1 MKAIIEFLRERFPTG
16 LFPAILVVAVVGTGI
31 VGGVVAAYMRD
42 LPSLD
47 VLEEYQPSLITTL
60 YDDQGK
66 PFATFYEQRRILA
79 PLAEIPQLLRDA
91 LIAVEDSRFYR
102 HLGLD
107 PWGILRAL
115 WSNLKCLCL
124 AEGGSTITQQLAKV
138 LFFTPEKSLSRKMK
152 EALLTVKIE
161 RSYDK
166 DKILELYFNQIY
178 FGHGAYGIEAAAQ
191 TYFKKSV
198 HDLNLAEAAMLAGLP
213 RAPNNYSPVIDPERA
228 RRRRH

>member
-1 MKAIIEFLRERFPTG
+1 VKAIIKFLRERFPTG

-91 LIAVEDSRFYR
+91 LIAVGPGATAELID
-102 HLGLD
+102 LIAGAG
-107 PWGILRAL
+107 PAAKIEAVRAL
-115 WSNLKCLCL
+115 AGIQDQRSIPALYALLEDPSTLVQHW
-124 AEGGSTITQQLAKV
+124 AE
-138 LFFTPEKSLSRKMK
+138 
-152 EALLTVKIE
+152 EALE
-161 RSYDK
+161 RM
-166 DKILELYFNQIY
+166 
-178 FGHGAYGIEAAAQ
+178 GVGMV
-191 TYFKKSV
+191 YFK
-198 HDLNLAEAAMLAGLP
+198 P
-213 RAPNNYSPVIDPERA
+213 
-228 RRRRH
+228 